1 MAYGDIRQYIASLAR
16 TGELLEIDAEVDP
29 IEELGAICR
38 KVLDE
43 EGPAILFNNVQ
54 GYDYPVIANM
64 LATPGRIAQ
73 ALEVPVEELTE
84 EYTRR
89 TSGADLQRQPLVD
102 TGPCKEVT
110 ITSDELDLRQLVPQ
124 ILSNPEDGGAYLN
137 YGLVIMKDPD
147 TGLRNMGIY
156 RMQIRD
162 NNRTGLWSSPTSH
175 GGTIRVKGDMANR
188 KTEIAVCIGADP
200 LLYVASQIP
209 GLDLGVDEIELAAAM
224 RGESYEMVKCDT
236 LDLEVPAHCQMV
248 IEGYILPNEK
258 EEEGPYG
265 EYPGYYGPVGQQP
278 VIEFHHATRR
288 KDPVYAYTYLGLP
301 PTETHA
307 MGQMMGEAGYLQR
320 LRAQT
325 APTVKDV
332 YCPLDMHTIIVS
344 LKKTYEEQAKHVI
357 YDLWSTRSGKTV
369 IVVDDDI
376 DPRNSEL
383 VYWAISQ
390 RCHASRDV
398 MIVDGMCTIGPS
410 TMKYPGSD
418 IANKMGIDAT
428 APLSGY
434 PAMSRPHPEM
444 MERVEKRWGELTT
457 PKTDKL
463 RRAGK

>member
-1 MAYGDIRQYIASLAR
+1 MAYQDLGQYVASLAR
-16 TGELLEIDAEVDP
+16 TGELLEIDVEVDP
-29 IEELGAICR
+29 VEELGAICR

-43 EGPAILFNNVQ
+43 NGPAILFNDVK
-54 GYDYPVIANM
+54 GYDYPVLANM
-64 LATPGRIAQ
+64 LATPERIAQ
-73 ALEVPVEELTE
+73 AFEVPVDSLTE
-84 EYTRR
+84 EYTKR
-89 TSGADLQRQPLVD
+89 TTGADLQSQPMVD

-110 ITSDELDLRQLVPQ
+110 ISSDQLDIKKLIPQ
-124 ILSNPEDGGAYLN
+124 ILSNPDDGGAYLN

-147 TGLRNMGIY
+147 TGRRNMGIY

-175 GGTIRVKGDMANR
+175 GGTIRVKGDIAN
-188 KTEIAVCIGADP
+188 KPTELAVCIGADP

-224 RGESYEMVKCDT
+224 RGEPYEMVKCDT
-236 LDLEVPAHCQMV
+236 VDLEVPAHCQMV
-248 IEGYILPNEK
+248 LEGHILPNLK
-258 EEEGPYG
+258 EAEGPYG
-265 EYPGYYGPVGQQP
+265 EYPGYYGPVGEQP
-278 VIEFHHATRR
+278 VIEFHHATHR
-288 KDPVYAYTYLGLP
+288 KDPLYAYTYLGLP

-320 LRAQT
+320 LRAST

-383 VYWAISQ
+383 VYWAIAQ

-398 MIVDGMCTIGPS
+398 MVVDGMCTIGPS
-410 TMKYPGSD
+410 TQKYPGSD

-428 APLSGY
+428 APLQGY
-434 PAMSRPHPEM
+434 PAMSRPTSEM

-457 PKTDKL
+457 PKGTRL
-463 RRAGK
+463 RASAR